1 MSWKTEFSL
10 GSFGFNFS
18 ITALDD
24 NFVSFLSSEVDRH
37 ISVALSFMASNA
49 FLCFLPNCIEFKDG
63 HFSASNRKGNFP
75 LLL

>member
-10 GSFGFNFS
+10 GSFAFNFS
-18 ITALDD
+18 ITALVDD
-24 NFVSFLSSEVDRH
+24 FASFPSSKDNRH

-49 FLCFLPNCIEFKDG
+49 FLCFLPNCIEFKEG
-63 HFSASNRKGNFP
+63 HFSASNRKGNFT